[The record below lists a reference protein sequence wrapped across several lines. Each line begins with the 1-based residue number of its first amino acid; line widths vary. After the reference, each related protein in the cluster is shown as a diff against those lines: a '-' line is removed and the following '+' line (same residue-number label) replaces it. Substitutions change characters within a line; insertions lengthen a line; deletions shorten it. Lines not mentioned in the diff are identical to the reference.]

1 MFRGDS
7 FVKEK
12 YIAERITEL
21 RLKKNV
27 SEYRMSLDLGHSNS
41 YIRSITSGKALPSM
55 SEFLYICDYLGITPK
70 EFFDEDL
77 KDTEQVKHL
86 YDLAKSISDD
96 DLSALIN
103 MAERLASKK

>member
-1 MFRGDS
+1 MN
-7 FVKEK
+7 EK

-55 SEFLYICDYLGITPK
+55 SEFLYICDYLNVTPK

-77 KDTEQVKHL
+77 KDTELVKRL
-86 YDLAKSISDD
+86 YNLSKNISDD

-103 MAERLASKK
+103 MAERLANKKNK